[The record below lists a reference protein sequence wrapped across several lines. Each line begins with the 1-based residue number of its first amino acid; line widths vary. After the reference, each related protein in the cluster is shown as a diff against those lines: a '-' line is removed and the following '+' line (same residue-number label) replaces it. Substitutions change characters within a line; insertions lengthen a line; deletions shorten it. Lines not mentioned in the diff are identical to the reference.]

1 MSRKAIY
8 WIAGLGVAALVLWE
22 GAKTVS
28 SIQYRDIIRDLRA
41 RKFPEVEEELVLAII
56 ETESTFDPKASR
68 FEEFNPN
75 TDQDDDFSI
84 GLMQVLSKTSE
95 WLGYDGRFEVLE
107 DPAYNIEV
115 GMAYLAWLKKQF
127 PGNLEGVVMGYN
139 EGAGNY
145 KKGKRVWTYYS
156 RVTARMVKWA
166 ALLKTEDLNAA
177 G

>member
-1 MSRKAIY
+1 VSRKALL
-8 WIAGLGVAALVLWE
+8 WIAGMAVAALVLWE

-28 SIQYRDIIRDLRA
+28 SIKYRDVIRKLREE
-41 RKFPEVEEELVLAII
+41 KFPDVEEELVLAII
-56 ETESTFDPKASR
+56 ETESTFDTKASR

-75 TDQDDDFSI
+75 TDQDDDFSV
-84 GLMQVLSKTSE
+84 GLMQVLSKTAE

-145 KKGKRVWTYYS
+145 KKGKRVYTYYG
-156 RVTARMVKWA
+156 RVSARMAKWA
-166 ALLKTEDLNAA
+166 ALLKMEDANAA